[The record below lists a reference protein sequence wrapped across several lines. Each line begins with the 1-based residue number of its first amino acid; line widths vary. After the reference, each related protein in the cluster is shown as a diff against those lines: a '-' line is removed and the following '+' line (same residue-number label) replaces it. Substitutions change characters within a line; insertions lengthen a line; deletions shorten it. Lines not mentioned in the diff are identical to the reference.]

1 MTGNKCRLK
10 VTFAFASAFIPAL
23 ILSFNVCSAPLGKPP
38 IASTNLF
45 HPERIIKIS
54 EAPED
59 QPFAE
64 HFAVFHISSGDD
76 FTQTLVLN
84 NAQNLAN
91 HYGPD
96 KVVIEIVAYGPGLK
110 TLFKENANAKR
121 IARMSGSGITF
132 TACGNTMQAMGR
144 SKESLNKHSKVVP
157 GGVIRIMELQ
167 EAGWTYIRP

>member
-1 MTGNKCRLK
+1 MAGNKYIIDMVL
-10 VTFAFASAFIPAL
+10 ASALVA
-23 ILSFNVCSAPLGKPP
+23 SFNVYSKPLDKPP
-38 IASTNLF
+38 TASTNLF
-45 HPERIIKIS
+45 HPERIIKTP

-84 NAQNLAN
+84 NAQNLVN

-110 TLFKENANAKR
+110 VLFKENKNAKR
-121 IARMSGSGITF
+121 IARMSNSGITF

-144 SKESLNKHSKVVP
+144 SKNSLNKHAKIVP

-167 EAGWTYIRP
+167 EAGWSYIRP